1 LRFKIYSLFLIFC
14 FSAPIALTYFA
25 FQIQKKKVK
34 KEIKRRMI
42 AGMDRDELVLL
53 SFSSIDRL
61 NKLEWEHAK
70 EFKYQGVMYDVESRE
85 SCGDIINYWCW
96 KDDEETKLNKDLDHL
111 VHYAL
116 QTDDERKD
124 TQNRLFDFFKVFY
137 IDTTT
142 IIELQRILIADDEF
156 FFADNARLSPA
167 HSPLEPPPNTI

>member
-1 LRFKIYSLFLIFC
+1 M
-14 FSAPIALTYFA
+14 APVAMTYTV
-25 FQIQKKKVK
+25 FQFQKKKIK

-70 EFKYQGVMYDVESRE
+70 EFKYQCVMYDVESRE

-137 IDTTT
+137 IDTIT

-156 FFADNARLSPA
+156 FFADNERLSPA
-167 HSPLEPPPNTI
+167 HSPLEPPPNS